1 MKLQRHRNSSAAQ
14 VSIEHFPETLSVS
27 MALVARTN
35 QMHFSDA
42 SWKDGIPIRTI
53 SLKLMLMSDSV
64 LYTIQ
69 CRAQLFLSGSLVT
82 WGIYFLWPPIMAW
95 SSLWR
100 CFKRPEEIFK
110 RTTVQM
116 AVVAPGRFFAANKV
130 SFWCQCSG
138 QIFGFLCPV
147 SSTCSETTQVNIS
160 DFERY
165 ILVQNGGSSGAGV
178 WGSLHQGHPLVSGG
192 PRMAITAP
200 GVTCC
205 TVAPVQVLYTLLL
218 CSQW

>member
-1 MKLQRHRNSSAAQ
+1 MNAVKTCVVPPELKKVWIDREKLLDWLHMKLQRHRNSSAAQ

-42 SWKDGIPIRTI
+42 SWKDGILIRTL

-130 SFWCQCSG
+130 SFWCQCSDWLKYLASSVPSPAPAQRRLKSIF
-138 QIFGFLCPV
+138 QILRD
-147 SSTCSETTQVNIS
+147 IS
-160 DFERY
+160 
-165 ILVQNGGSSGAGV
+165 
-178 WGSLHQGHPLVSGG
+178 
-192 PRMAITAP
+192 
-200 GVTCC
+200 
-205 TVAPVQVLYTLLL
+205 
-218 CSQW
+218 